1 MNLAK
6 FNIKPI
12 SNFFLCQVLTSD
24 FFAQQVFAAQVS
36 KWKVFFDQIIVGR
49 NQFSSIHFC
58 FFLDIQSW
66 YEVPSIAHFC
76 SLFRA
81 AFSLVDFDIE
91 VLISLNYF

>member
-1 MNLAK
+1 MTLAK

-12 SNFFLCQVLTSD
+12 SNFFLCQVLTID

-36 KWKVFFDQIIVGR
+36 QWKVFFDQIIVCSQSVR
-49 NQFSSIHFC
+49 NSFL